1 MNKEKWLLQE
11 IDQWMAQSMI
21 DAETANAL
29 RERYTGKKNSG
40 MLIILFSIIGSLL
53 IGTGII
59 LIMARN
65 WYSFPIFLRT
75 ALAFFPLIVS
85 QGFAVYVIRR
95 KRNSAAW
102 CESVAILVTSSV
114 FTAMALVSQI
124 FHISNDYAS
133 YILQCGLLS
142 LPMIYLL
149 DASAPLIVYYWTI
162 LNWAGLTHSPLN
174 AILLLVLFAL
184 GCGYIY
190 LKRKTVN
197 AKLIYMTW
205 ISLSAGFVA
214 VMIIGAMLDS
224 SLLLLVLCYFVL
236 LLSVESLPE
245 PVSAAFQSLGTIGS
259 LVTLAILTYQ
269 NMWAN
274 VYEVVGAGGAVFA
287 GLMLAVALFFVFS
300 NQEIHKLKKL
310 FILALSVLCILRYIW
325 ILMELDYDVYPFV
338 FMLISNITLAG
349 CGVGFIVHG
358 TRHIR
363 LQTTNIGMVILC
375 FLITIRFFDS
385 NMDFLWRGVVF
396 LVLGAAFLLVNL
408 RLARIKKQTKDEGVE
423 T

>member
-1 MNKEKWLLQE
+1 MNKEKWMLQE
-11 IDQWMAQSMI
+11 IDQWQAQSMI
-21 DAETANAL
+21 DAETAMAL
-29 RERYTGKKNSG
+29 RERYAGKKNSG

-65 WYSFPIFLRT
+65 WYFFPIFLRT
-75 ALAFFPLIVS
+75 ALAFFPLVVS

-95 KRNSAAW
+95 KRSSVAW
-102 CESVAILVTSSV
+102 RESVAILVTCSV

-133 YILQCGLLS
+133 YILQCGMLS

-149 DASAPLIVYYWTI
+149 DAAAPLIVYYWTI

-174 AILLLVLFAL
+174 AILLFVLFAL
-184 GCGYIY
+184 GCGYVY
-190 LKRKTVN
+190 LKRKTVDTRLLY
-197 AKLIYMTW
+197 LIW
-205 ISLSAGFVA
+205 ITIPAGFLA

-224 SLLLLVLCYFVL
+224 SLLLLALCYFVL

-245 PVSAAFQSLGTIGS
+245 PLSAAFQSLGAVGS
-259 LVTLAILTYQ
+259 LVTLATLTYQ

-274 VYEVVGAGGAVFA
+274 VYDVIGAGGAAFA

-300 NQEIHKLKKL
+300 KPEMNKLKKL
-310 FILALSVLCILRYIW
+310 FILVLSVLCILRYIW
-325 ILMELDYDVYPFV
+325 ILMELDYDAYPFV
-338 FMLISNITLAG
+338 FMLISNIALAG
-349 CGVGFIVHG
+349 IGIGFIVHG
-358 TRHIR
+358 TRNIR
-363 LQTTNIGMVILC
+363 LQTANIGMIILC
-375 FLITIRFFDS
+375 FLIMIRFFDS

-408 RLARIKKQTKDEGVE
+408 RLARIKKQTKDGGIE